1 MGFSER
7 CDGLHEQAALLHLN
21 AFVQGLF
28 GIVVQNG
35 HCRLGEDGAG
45 VNARIHK
52 VDGQA
57 GDLHAVGQGVT
68 HAVRT
73 REGGQQGG
81 VGVNNAVAETLNQLR
96 VNNTHEAGEHNV
108 IGVVGSDL
116 FFQRAVPGGAVGVV
130 AGLHQEGGHTRRLG
144 TLNTQ
149 TGLVG
154 AHCRNVEGKLARCY
168 SVEDGLKIRS
178 GAGYHNHN
186 SHPTSIT
193 RLTPLSKGVRGSQRT
208 QNPMVSTKKPRR
220 DESSPGFTGVYGGLW
235 GFTGVCWAQTQ
246 RVANSIG
253 RILNRSRADGAVPL

>member
-1 MGFSER
+1 M
-7 CDGLHEQAALLHLN
+7 
-21 AFVQGLF
+21 QGLF

-45 VNARIHK
+45 INAG
-52 VDGQA
+52 VDEVHGQA
-57 GDLHAVGQGVT
+57 GNLHTVRQGVT

-81 VGVNNAVAETLNQLR
+81 VSVNNAVAETLDQLR
-96 VNNTHEAGEHNV
+96 VNNAHEASEHNV
-108 IGVVGSDL
+108 IGVVGSNL

-130 AGLHQEGGHTRRLG
+130 AGLHQEGGYTRRLG
-144 TLNTQ
+144 TFNAQ

-208 QNPMVSTKKPRR
+208 Q
-220 DESSPGFTGVYGGLW
+220 SPK
-235 GFTGVCWAQTQ
+235 
-246 RVANSIG
+246 R
-253 RILNRSRADGAVPL
+253 

>member
-1 MGFSER
+1 MQGF
-7 CDGLHEQAALLHLN
+7 
-21 AFVQGLF
+21 F
-28 GIVVQNG
+28 GVVIQNG

-57 GDLHAVGQGVT
+57 GNLHTVRQGVT

-81 VGVNNAVAETLNQLR
+81 VGVDDAVAETLDQLR
-96 VNNTHEAGEHNV
+96 VNNAHEAGEHNV

-130 AGLHQEGGHTRRLG
+130 AGLHQEGGYTRRLG
-144 TLNTQ
+144 TFNTQ

-193 RLTPLSKGVRGSQRT
+193 RLTPLSKGVRGSQ
-208 QNPMVSTKKPRR
+208 Q
-220 DESSPGFTGVYGGLW
+220 
-235 GFTGVCWAQTQ
+235 AQ
-246 RVANSIG
+246 R
-253 RILNRSRADGAVPL
+253 

>member
-1 MGFSER
+1 M
-7 CDGLHEQAALLHLN
+7 
-21 AFVQGLF
+21 QGLF

-45 VNARIHK
+45 VDARIHE

-57 GDLHAVGQGVT
+57 GNLHTVRQGVT

-81 VGVNNAVAETLNQLR
+81 VGVNNAVAETLDQLR
-96 VNNTHEAGEHNV
+96 VNNAHEAGEHNV

-116 FFQRAVPGGAVGVV
+116 FFQRTVPGGAVGVV
-130 AGLHQEGGHTRRLG
+130 AGLHQEGGYTRRLG
-144 TLNTQ
+144 TFNTQ

-154 AHCRNVEGKLARCY
+154 AHCRNVEGKLARYY

-193 RLTPLSKGVRGSQRT
+193 RLTPLSKGG
-208 QNPMVSTKKPRR
+208 
-220 DESSPGFTGVYGGLW
+220 
-235 GFTGVCWAQTQ
+235 
-246 RVANSIG
+246 
-253 RILNRSRADGAVPL
+253 